1 MDTEEDEESAKN
13 ERQKQMTTAR
23 RCGTCSH
30 WAKHTQQC
38 WAIEAD
44 DRKNMQ
50 IEPNLGSANIDVIV
64 SDDYG
69 LMVRFQTGENFGCV
83 LWRSRENQ

>member
-1 MDTEEDEESAKN
+1 MPVIK
-13 ERQKQMTTAR
+13 
-23 RCGTCSH
+23 RCKTCAH
-30 WAKHTQQC
+30 WAKYKQEC

-83 LWRSRENQ
+83 LWKPAE